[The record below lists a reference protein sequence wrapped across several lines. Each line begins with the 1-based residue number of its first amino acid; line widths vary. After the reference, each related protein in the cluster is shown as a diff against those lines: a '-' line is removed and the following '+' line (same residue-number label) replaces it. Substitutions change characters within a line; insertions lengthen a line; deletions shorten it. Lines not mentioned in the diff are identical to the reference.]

1 MKGTWLAQPQSRTVV
16 IFIHGVMSDAEAWLN
31 ANGTYWPRLL
41 TEDPGTRGV
50 GVYIFE
56 YETGLFSGA
65 YRINDAVDALTNH
78 LRLDRVLTAQ
88 RVIFVCHS
96 MGGIVARRY
105 LVREERDLLD
115 NKIEVGLFLVA
126 SPSLG
131 SEYST
136 LLSPLSSVFLRH
148 AQNDILRSS
157 AMNAWL
163 LDLDHDFKALLNAQR
178 LKITGKELF
187 EDKFI
192 VRKFFFLR
200 QIVDPISA
208 ARYFPQPYRVPLSTH
223 FTIPTPK
230 DRNAIQHRL
239 LVEFL
244 GKLDPHVQAG
254 IEAVG
259 KDGRV
264 KVGFPD
270 GIRADIVKCQV
281 ALNEIEG
288 ERPGVLSVWPE
299 TTLAL
304 EKLTAD
310 LLVEAAEYEKP
321 ASRFYRQPPETA
333 RAFLDSGYKT
343 TKNVARIRAGVDKR
357 AELMVARMQDYWLP
371 VLDNIVARS
380 LSNFLTLCHLSAL
393 QDLTQLL
400 ASVDILRP
408 LIPADIEPWIYGA
421 DSAGAYRRAF
431 AIEQPLAYAKVN
443 ALSGVTLDFYRFYW
457 GPESEVIESARRRD
471 GDPVTGTW
479 IDKYLYAQNELQ
491 LLNKGSAEAFRYTE
505 DVSIIKVTDSSGQER
520 F

>member
-1 MKGTWLAQPQSRTVV
+1 MKGTWLSQPQNGTVV
-16 IFIHGVMSDAEAWLN
+16 IFVHGVMSDAEAWRN
-31 ANGTYWPRLL
+31 ANGTYWPSLL
-41 TEDPGTRGV
+41 TQDPRTRGV

-56 YETGLFSGA
+56 YETGLFSGT

-78 LRLDRVLTAQ
+78 LRLDKVLTAQ
-88 RVIFVCHS
+88 RLIFVCHS

-105 LVREERDLLD
+105 LLREELDLLEA
-115 NKIEVGLFLVA
+115 KIEIGLFLAA

-131 SEYST
+131 SEYAT
-136 LLSPLSSVFLRH
+136 LLSPLSSVLFRH
-148 AQNDILRSS
+148 AQIDILRSS

-163 LDLDHDFKALLNAQR
+163 LDLDHDFKTLLNAKR
-178 LKITGKELF
+178 LKIIGKELF

-192 VRKFFFLR
+192 AKKFFLMR
-200 QIVDPISA
+200 TVVDPISA
-208 ARYFPQPYRVPLSTH
+208 ARYFPEPYRVPLSTH
-223 FTIPTPK
+223 FTIATPE

-244 GKLDPHVQAG
+244 GKLDPYVQAD

-259 KDGRV
+259 KDGRI

-270 GIRADIVKCQV
+270 GVRADVVKCQL
-281 ALNEIEG
+281 ALKEVEG
-288 ERPGVLSVWPE
+288 QLPGVLSVWPE
-299 TTLAL
+299 STLAL
-304 EKLTAD
+304 EKLVAG
-310 LLVEAAEYEKP
+310 LLVEAAEHENP
-321 ASRFYRQPPETA
+321 TSRFHGQPTETI
-333 RAFLDSGYKT
+333 RAFLDSGYGS

-357 AELMVARMQDYWLP
+357 AELMVARMQGYWLP

-393 QDLTQLL
+393 QDLSQLL
-400 ASVDILRP
+400 ASIDFLRK
-408 LIPADIEPWIYGA
+408 LIPADIEPWIYQSYSR
-421 DSAGAYRRAF
+421 DAYRQAF
-431 AIEQPLAYAKVN
+431 AIQQPLAYAKVD
-443 ALSGVTLDFYRFYW
+443 ALSGVTLDHYRFYW

-491 LLNKGSAEAFRYTE
+491 LLKGDSAETFRYTE
-505 DVSIIKVTDSSGQER
+505 DVSIIRVTDSSGQER

>member
-1 MKGTWLAQPQSRTVV
+1 MKGIWFAQPQNGTVV
-16 IFIHGVMSDAEAWLN
+16 IFIHGVMSDAEAWRN

-41 TEDPGTRGV
+41 TEDPRTRGI

-56 YETGLFSGA
+56 YETGLFSGT
-65 YRINDAVDALTNH
+65 YRINDAVDALANH
-78 LRLDRVLTAQ
+78 LRLDKTLTAQ
-88 RVIFVCHS
+88 RLVFVCHS

-105 LVREERDLLD
+105 LVREERDLL
-115 NKIEVGLFLVA
+115 NAKIEVGLFLVA

-136 LLSPLSSVFLRH
+136 VLSPLSSLLRH

-163 LDLDHDFKALLNAQR
+163 LDLDRDFKALLNAQR

-192 VRKFFFLR
+192 VTKFFFMR
-200 QIVDPISA
+200 AVVDPISA
-208 ARYFPQPYRVPLSTH
+208 ARYFPEPYRVPLSTH
-223 FTIPTPK
+223 FTIHTPE

-259 KDGRV
+259 RDGRV

-270 GIRADIVKCQV
+270 GIRADVVKCQV
-281 ALNEIEG
+281 ALKEVDG
-288 ERPGVLSVWPE
+288 QLPGFLLVWPE
-299 TTLAL
+299 RTLAI
-304 EKLTAD
+304 EKLVAG
-310 LLVEAAEYEKP
+310 LLVEAAEHEKTT
-321 ASRFYRQPPETA
+321 SRFYGQPPETI
-333 RAFLDSGYKT
+333 RAFLDRGYGS

-357 AELMVARMQDYWLP
+357 AELMVARMQGYWMP
-371 VLDNIVARS
+371 PFDNIVAGS

-393 QDLTQLL
+393 MALLHLL
-400 ASVDILRP
+400 ASVDFLRK
-408 LIPADIEPWIYGA
+408 LIPADLEPWVYQSTE
-421 DSAGAYRRAF
+421 DTYRRAF

-443 ALSGVTLDFYRFYW
+443 ALSGVTLDYYRSYW
-457 GPESEVIESARRRD
+457 GPESEVIQSARRRD

-491 LLNKGSAEAFRYTE
+491 LLNEGSAEAFRYTE

>member
-1 MKGTWLAQPQSRTVV
+1 MKGTWFAQPQNGTVV
-16 IFIHGVMSDAEAWLN
+16 IFIHGVMSDADAWRN
-31 ANGTYWPRLL
+31 ANGTYWPSLL
-41 TEDPGTRGV
+41 TEDPRTRGV

-56 YETGLFSGA
+56 YETGLFSGT

-78 LRLDRVLTAQ
+78 LRLDKVLTAQ
-88 RVIFVCHS
+88 RLIFVCHS

-115 NKIEVGLFLVA
+115 AKIEVGLFLLA

-136 LLSPLSSVFLRH
+136 ALSPLSSVLLRH

-163 LDLDHDFKALLNAQR
+163 LDLDRDFKTLLNAQR

-192 VRKFFFLR
+192 VTKFFFMR
-200 QIVDPISA
+200 VVVDPISA
-208 ARYFPQPYRVPLSTH
+208 ARYFPEPYRVPLSTH
-223 FTIPTPK
+223 FTIPTPE

-244 GKLDPHVQAG
+244 GKLDSHVQAS

-270 GIRADIVKCQV
+270 GIRADVVKCQV
-281 ALNEIEG
+281 AVKVVEG
-288 ERPGVLSVWPE
+288 QFPGVLSVWPE
-299 TTLAL
+299 TTLAI
-304 EKLTAD
+304 EKLVAD
-310 LLVEAAEYEKP
+310 LLVEAAEHEKP
-321 ASRFYRQPPETA
+321 TSRFHGQPPETI
-333 RAFLDSGYKT
+333 RAFLDRGYGS

-357 AELMVARMQDYWLP
+357 AELMVARMQGYWLP
-371 VLDNIVARS
+371 PFDNIVARS
-380 LSNFLTLCHLSAL
+380 LSNFLTLCHLRAL
-393 QDLTQLL
+393 QDLLQLL
-400 ASVDILRP
+400 ASVDFLGK
-408 LIPADIEPWIYGA
+408 LIPAAIEPWIYQSYSA
-421 DSAGAYRRAF
+421 DSYRQAF

-443 ALSGVTLDFYRFYW
+443 ALSGVTLDHYRFYW
-457 GPESEVIESARRRD
+457 GPESEVVESARRRD

-491 LLNKGSAEAFRYTE
+491 LLNEGYAETFPYTE